1 MIKIYVLEN
10 KDFTALRKSYSGFD
24 GQLLQGRGSFYVH
37 SSLFPFHF
45 KSIGADLSGSSCL
58 DDSGFAKIQHKD
70 KDFLCTESG
79 YDRNLKNNI

>member
-10 KDFTALRKSYSGFD
+10 KDFTDFRRSYSGFD
-24 GQLLQGRGSFYVH
+24 EQLLQRRGSFYVH

-45 KSIGADLSGSSCL
+45 KSIRTDLSGSSCL

-70 KDFLCTESG
+70 RFFCA
-79 YDRNLKNNI
+79 RNQVMIEI